1 MTKHSVMKHLLP
13 LLCPLLAVP
22 LIALL
27 LASLDYT
34 FGEAAALAAMF
45 LPGLF
50 ALHYF
55 LPQLSFGN
63 RRQGVLQLFFLLC
76 AVAVFEFLALMLM
89 NHYLQYNAEIYLYD
103 QTIPDLLQN
112 PLFILLLLLA
122 FATPSIW
129 LEHRLR
135 PAETRDTHI
144 EFISDRRRRRV
155 DTSSI
160 LYIESN
166 DSEVRIHTLDG
177 ASYRTKTKISQWE
190 NQLDNRFLRIH
201 RAYIINTERIESHSA
216 GTVTIADRQLDVSRK
231 YRDAFR
237 DLMESHS
244 ISNAIQK
251 PE

>member
-1 MTKHSVMKHLLP
+1 MKHLLP
-13 LLCPLLAVP
+13 LLCPLLAIP

-34 FGEAAALAAMF
+34 LGEAMALAAMF

-55 LPQLSFGN
+55 LPQFSFDN

-76 AVAVFEFLALMLM
+76 AVVVFEFLILMLM

-103 QTIPDLLQN
+103 QRIPDILQN
-112 PLFILLLLLA
+112 PLFILLLLVA
-122 FATPSIW
+122 FAAPSIW
-129 LEHRLR
+129 LERRLQPR
-135 PAETRDTHI
+135 HAHDTHI
-144 EFISDRRRRRV
+144 EFISDRRRQRIE
-155 DTSSI
+155 TASI

-177 ASYRTKTKISQWE
+177 TSYRTKTKISQWE
-190 NQLDNRFLRIH
+190 NQLDERFLRIH
-201 RAYIINTERIESHSA
+201 RAYIINTERIESHTA
-216 GTVTIADRQLDVSRK
+216 GTVTIADRRLDVSRK

-237 DLMESHS
+237 RLMETVRATNGSPK
-244 ISNAIQK
+244 A
-251 PE
+251 E

>member
-1 MTKHSVMKHLLP
+1 MKHLLP

-22 LIALL
+22 FIALL
-27 LASLDYT
+27 LMSLDYT
-34 FGEAAALAAMF
+34 FGEAAVLAAMF

-55 LPQLSFGN
+55 LPQISFDN
-63 RRQGVLQLFFLLC
+63 RRQGAFQLFFLLC
-76 AVAVFEFLALMLM
+76 AVVIFEFLALMLT

-216 GTVTIADRQLDVSRK
+216 GTVTIAGRRLDVSRK

-244 ISNAIQK
+244 VSNAIQK

>member
-1 MTKHSVMKHLLP
+1 MKHLLP

-22 LIALL
+22 FIALL
-27 LASLDYT
+27 LMSLDYT
-34 FGEAAALAAMF
+34 FGEAAVLAAMF

-55 LPQLSFGN
+55 LPQISFDN
-63 RRQGVLQLFFLLC
+63 RRQGAFQLFFLLC
-76 AVAVFEFLALMLM
+76 AVVIFEFLALMLT

-103 QTIPDLLQN
+103 QRIPDILQN

-122 FATPSIW
+122 FAAPSIW
-129 LEHRLR
+129 LEHRLQ
-135 PAETRDTHI
+135 PTNIRDPHI
-144 EFISDRRRRRV
+144 EFISDRRRRRL

-190 NQLDNRFLRIH
+190 SQLDDRFLRIH

-216 GTVTIADRQLDVSRK
+216 GTVTIADRRLDVSRK

-237 DLMESHS
+237 RLMELRRV
-244 ISNAIQK
+244 AAPDK
-251 PE
+251 KAE